1 MLGLS
6 APGVLME
13 NGLCDSSNGEAV
25 STALEL
31 ALLGRLLLLK
41 SELEL
46 LARLKPTPESI
57 EEPLIERE
65 NWPWVGD

>member
-1 MLGLS
+1 MD
-6 APGVLME
+6 
-13 NGLCDSSNGEAV
+13 NDLCDPSSGEAM

-31 ALLGRLLLLK
+31 SLLGRLLLLK

-57 EEPLIERE
+57 EDPLVERDS
-65 NWPWVGD
+65 WVVGD